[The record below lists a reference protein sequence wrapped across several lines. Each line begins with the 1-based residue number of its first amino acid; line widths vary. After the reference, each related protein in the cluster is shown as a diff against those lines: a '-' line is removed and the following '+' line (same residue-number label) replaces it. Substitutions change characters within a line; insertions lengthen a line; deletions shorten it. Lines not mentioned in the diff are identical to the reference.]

1 MTKINPQPESSSMAL
16 VKLLRG
22 GQLTLPA
29 EARKALHLADGDYL
43 EAELVEGGVMLKPV
57 AVVDR
62 TKAWD
67 RLMAIIDE
75 PKWRGPG
82 PEPSDDEL
90 LAMADEAVHALRAE
104 EDDQ

>member
-1 MTKINPQPESSSMAL
+1 MTETNPQPENAMAL

-29 EARKALHLADGDYL
+29 ETRKALRLVEGDYL
-43 EAELVEGGVMLKPV
+43 EAELVQGGVMLKPV

-67 RLMAIIDE
+67 DLMAIIDE

-90 LAMADEAVHALRAE
+90 LELADEEVHALRRE
-104 EDDQ
+104 HE

>member
-1 MTKINPQPESSSMAL
+1 MDEANPQPENSGMAL

-67 RLMAIIDE
+67 DLMAIIDE

-90 LAMADEAVHALRAE
+90 LELADEEVHATRRE
-104 EDDQ
+104 RE

>member
-1 MTKINPQPESSSMAL
+1 MNQPDPQPENAMAL

-29 EARKALHLADGDYL
+29 EARRALHLADGDYL

-62 TKAWD
+62 AAAWK
-67 RLMAIIDE
+67 RLMEIVDE
-75 PKWRGPG
+75 DKWTG
-82 PEPSDDEL
+82 PEPRPDPEEEEQRIFDT
-90 LAMADEAVHALRAE
+90 VAE
-104 EDDQ
+104 FRERHG